1 MRVVLLLACA
11 VCTAAGSLNTRP
23 IVGVLTQPLNTEVGN
38 SSAPS
43 NLTYIAASYVK
54 FLESAG
60 ARVVPVH
67 FDASDSE
74 LDATF
79 RGINGLLFPGGGADL
94 SVGTRLRAA
103 AARLYNSALASND
116 AGDVFPIWGTC
127 MGFQLL
133 SLLTARDEDSI
144 LCSKCYDSEG
154 TPLPLLFTDAS
165 RSSGLYGGL
174 PTALRHALATENI
187 TENSHHDGI
196 APATYRANARL
207 AAFYDVLSTNVD
219 NAGTPFV
226 SSIEAK
232 KYPIAATQWHP
243 EKANF
248 EWGTKLG
255 PNAIPH
261 TEHAVQASQYLA
273 NWVVAQARQSSH
285 RYPSPAA
292 ESAALIYNHRAIADP
307 NGYYTQ
313 VYIWER
319 PALSLQV

>member
-1 MRVVLLLACA
+1 MKMRLPLLLFALAACLTTVDA
-11 VCTAAGSLNTRP
+11 GAETALNTRP

-38 SSAPS
+38 STAS

-79 RGINGLLFPGGGADL
+79 RSVNGLLFPGGGADL
-94 SVGTRLRAA
+94 SIGTRLRTA
-103 AARLYNSALASND
+103 AARLYNAALSSND

-154 TPLPLLFTDAS
+154 TPLPLRFTSAS
-165 RSSGLYGGL
+165 KSSDLYGGL
-174 PTALRHALATENI
+174 PVSLREALATENI

-196 APATYRANARL
+196 APATYRTNARL

-219 NAGTPFV
+219 GAGSPFA
-226 SSIEAK
+226 STIEAK
-232 KYPIAATQWHP
+232 RYPIAATQW
-243 EKANF
+243 
-248 EWGTKLG
+248 
-255 PNAIPH
+255 
-261 TEHAVQASQYLA
+261 V
-273 NWVVAQARQSSH
+273 
-285 RYPSPAA
+285 
-292 ESAALIYNHRAIADP
+292 
-307 NGYYTQ
+307 
-313 VYIWER
+313 
-319 PALSLQV
+319 SLN